1 MRFNS
6 ETGRIQGLKTRK
18 KTPKEREEYI
28 RFYIEKLSSG
38 YGRRKAVDTFK
49 EVFGVNNEET
59 AQRYYNK
66 AIERFKEVG
75 NEEAAAA
82 KAIMRERL
90 TDIYEKAYEGKN
102 YKIALQTL
110 KQIAELDGRDAP
122 QKTELNIET
131 NAEFNFE

>member
-1 MRFNS
+1 MGFNS

-49 EVFGVNNEET
+49 EVFNVNNEET

-110 KQIAELDGRDAP
+110 KQIAELDGLDAP

>member
-1 MRFNS
+1 MGFNS
-6 ETGRIQGLKTRK
+6 ETGRINGLKTRK

-49 EVFGVNNEET
+49 EVFNVNNEET

-90 TDIYEKAYEGKN
+90 TDIYEKAYESKN

-110 KQIAELDGRDAP
+110 KQIAELDGLDAP

>member
-1 MRFNS
+1 MKFTS

-28 RFYIEKLSSG
+28 RFFIEKLSSG
-38 YGRRKAVDTFK
+38 YGRRKAIIEFQ
-49 EVFGVNNEET
+49 EVYKVNNEET
-59 AQRYYNK
+59 AQRYYKK
-66 AIERFKEVG
+66 AVERIQQVG
-75 NEEAAAA
+75 NEEAEAA
-82 KAIMRERL
+82 KAVMRERL

-102 YKIALQTL
+102 YKVALQTL
-110 KQIAELDGRDAP
+110 KQIAELDGLDAP

>member
-1 MRFNS
+1 MGFNS
-6 ETGRIQGLKTRK
+6 ETGRINGLKTRK

-49 EVFGVNNEET
+49 EVFNVNNEET

-66 AIERFKEVG
+66 AIERFKQVG

-90 TDIYEKAYEGKN
+90 TDIYEKAYESKN

-110 KQIAELDGRDAP
+110 KQTAELDGLDAP
-122 QKTELNIET
+122 TKTELNIET

>member
-1 MRFNS
+1 MGFNS
-6 ETGRIQGLKTRK
+6 ETGRINGLKTRK

-49 EVFGVNNEET
+49 EVFNVNNEET

-66 AIERFKEVG
+66 AIERFKQVG

-90 TDIYEKAYEGKN
+90 TDIYEKAYESKN

-110 KQIAELDGRDAP
+110 KQIAELDGLDAP

>member
-1 MRFNS
+1 MGFNS
-6 ETGRIQGLKTRK
+6 ETGRINGLKTRK

-49 EVFGVNNEET
+49 EVFNVNNEET

-90 TDIYEKAYEGKN
+90 TDIYEKAYESKN

-110 KQIAELDGRDAP
+110 KQIAELDGLDAP

-131 NAEFNFE
+131 NAEFNFD

>member
-49 EVFGVNNEET
+49 EVFNVNNEET

-90 TDIYEKAYEGKN
+90 TDIYEKAYESKN

-110 KQIAELDGRDAP
+110 KQIAELDGLDAP

>member
-1 MRFNS
+1 MGFNS
-6 ETGRIQGLKTRK
+6 ETGRINGLKTRK
-18 KTPKEREEYI
+18 KTRKEREEYI

-38 YGRRKAVDTFK
+38 YRRKKAVDTFK
-49 EVFGVNNEET
+49 EVFNVNNEET

-66 AIERFKEVG
+66 AIERFKQVG

-90 TDIYEKAYEGKN
+90 TDIYEKAYESKN

-110 KQIAELDGRDAP
+110 KQIAELDGLDAP